1 MTTSR
6 NPSHNIGLELVRVTE
21 AAALAAGRWLG
32 RGDRDSANDAAT
44 EAMVEILNHLNIDGL
59 IVVGEEGRLHEH
71 SPLDSGM
78 KVGTGRGPQVDV
90 VVNPVDGAGLVAGAK
105 PYAISVAGIAPR
117 GTMWSPNLAVYMEK
131 IVVDREV
138 AESLVP
144 ECLDAPAGWTI
155 ALVARIKDKPIED
168 IVVFVLERPRHAHLI
183 EEIRAA
189 GARALLRPGGDI
201 NGALMAVDPNTS
213 VDLLMGIG
221 GVPEGVIAACAIKS
235 LGGAMLGRLAP
246 QSNEEGASLDEAGTD
261 QLKIL
266 SSDEMIASQKIF
278 FAATGITDGR
288 LLTGVRYRGRL
299 AETHSIVLRG
309 ETRTRR
315 IIHTEHVVKP

>member
-6 NPSHNIGLELVRVTE
+6 NPSHNIGLDLVRVTE

-71 SPLDSGM
+71 SRLDSGM

-117 GTMWSPNLAVYMEK
+117 GTMWSPHQGVYMEK
-131 IVVDREV
+131 IVVERVV

-189 GARALLRPGGDI
+189 GARALLRPDGDI

-246 QSNEEGASLDEAGTD
+246 QSNDEGVTLDEADTD
-261 QLKIL
+261 QIKIL

-315 IIHTEHVVKP
+315 IIHTEHVVRL

>member
-1 MTTSR
+1 MTISG

-21 AAALAAGRWLG
+21 AAALASGRWLG

-44 EAMVEILNHLNIDGL
+44 EAMVEILNHLNIDGI

-71 SPLDSGM
+71 SRLDSGM
-78 KVGTGRGPQVDV
+78 KVGTGHGPQVDV

-117 GTMWSPNLAVYMEK
+117 GTMWSPNQAIYMEK
-131 IVVDREV
+131 IVVEQAV
-138 AESLVP
+138 AKSLVP

-189 GARALLRPGGDI
+189 GARALLRPDGDI

-246 QSNEEGASLDEAGTD
+246 QSNEESATLDEGGNGPV
-261 QLKIL
+261 KN
-266 SSDEMIASQKIF
+266 
-278 FAATGITDGR
+278 
-288 LLTGVRYRGRL
+288 
-299 AETHSIVLRG
+299 IVQR
-309 ETRTRR
+309 
-315 IIHTEHVVKP
+315 